1 MPISTCT
8 TTAWPTMGILLLL
21 LLKVAIMKQV
31 SSGWRAPKKE
41 EPEPFS
47 FSATLHIRH
56 AQYKTADSAIIWCPS
71 FGIAWG
77 MTSKQPPV
85 STPSVIGTTTMPKKT
100 LSYRW
105 IINDAKV
112 FLQNID
118 VAAGF
123 KSPTFPLTLPLKD
136 VSRQTINWHLL
147 IKSRTTNYFSVS
159 LCRGANG
166 SKSKVL
172 ISDCIFSL
180 LRLENNT
187 VKKSKVAPSTE
198 VVIGSSTKDVSVS
211 DFIVLSDLDD
221 GALIIQV
228 DAILLCF
235 TDYCE
240 SIKTLEPPKDNI
252 RDNIKSLQ
260 QDQHFSDLTITSGGK
275 QFKVHKA
282 ILVSQSPVFQ
292 RMLAAE
298 MAEKKRSSI
307 VKMTDISPAALS
319 DLVAYLYTGIAPN
332 VNTNTLAKELL
343 SAANKYELPRLLQ
356 ICERKNKCQQ
366 CNRNALLCWNAP
378 DRELEK
384 GLSRVH

>member
-1 MPISTCT
+1 
-8 TTAWPTMGILLLL
+8 
-21 LLKVAIMKQV
+21 
-31 SSGWRAPKKE
+31 
-41 EPEPFS
+41 
-47 FSATLHIRH
+47 
-56 AQYKTADSAIIWCPS
+56 
-71 FGIAWG
+71 

-118 VAAGF
+118 AAAGF

-166 SKSKVL
+166 SKSKIL

-187 VKKSKVAPSTE
+187 VKKSKVAPST
-198 VVIGSSTKDVSVS
+198 VIGSSTKDVSVS

-240 SIKTLEPPKDNI
+240 SIKTLEPPEDNI

-356 ICERKNKCQQ
+356 ICERELISRISASNVIEMLSFAEMHQTENLKRACLEYIKSNFDPIKKSDAWHDFKSKSTTSDSIYPTLVAEILEYCQ
-366 CNRNALLCWNAP
+366 CK
-378 DRELEK
+378 D
-384 GLSRVH
+384 